1 MNNRA
6 LSVVDWL
13 VRSRMTGRILRQSLR
28 QVEPH
33 RDILETPPGG
43 SGRPFVTISPQ
54 SARELTTYRQTWRC
68 QRADWSQPT
77 IVSPS

>member
-1 MNNRA
+1 VNNRA

-43 SGRPFVTISPQ
+43 SGRPFVTISPYKICG
-54 SARELTTYRQTWRC
+54 RV
-68 QRADWSQPT
+68 
-77 IVSPS
+77 I